1 MGERNQLLIDHTIA
15 DFLKEVYNG
24 RPDDAKPLSRAIGVL
39 ADVMQISQICV
50 TCREP
55 LNRSITIFKRYD
67 TRMLNVPDW
76 ECIETSYHPEDTKL
90 EFWKEGGG
98 EWIENDIL
106 NMINLSRFIILY
118 IRRMWYI
125 HEAIDASIH
134 DCLTGLVNLT
144 GLTNAIQSLIDQDV
158 VYRYSI
164 LYMSAYKLQIINQ
177 KYGYEIGNQVML
189 QVSKKVQAFTLGQ
202 SKEQVIARLVNDN
215 LVVIVHNS
223 NLQKYLDF
231 LSGLEV
237 TFTYNQEQV
246 KQKILFC
253 VGIYKMKKEDTNVQ
267 LPIEYAM
274 AAYTLSCQGGRSM
287 IVYYN
292 EEIHKQFLKEKDIEA
307 RMADALRDRE
317 FLVYYQPKIELS
329 SSRIVGA
336 EALVRWRTNGRIMPP
351 AEFIPIF
358 EKNGFVCQIDFFV
371 LRTVC
376 RSMRKWLVDGLDVVK
391 ISVNFS
397 RMHLLNEHF
406 TDEIVATLKEYMIPV
421 KYIEIEFTE
430 SSDWDDSTKLATA
443 LEELKDH
450 GIATAMDDFGTG
462 YSSLG
467 LLTNLSFDILKI
479 DKSLLD
485 AENVSERERIVM
497 NNIVHMVQD
506 LDIDVIMEGV
516 ETVEQVEFLKE
527 IHCNMAQG
535 FLFDRPL
542 PIEEFEDRLN
552 RGSYERIYQRKT
564 EE

>member
-1 MGERNQLLIDHTIA
+1 MGTRNQLLIDHTIEG
-15 DFLKEVYNG
+15 FLKEVYRG
-24 RPDDAKPLSRAIGVL
+24 RPEDIEPLSRAVGVL
-39 ADVMQISQICV
+39 ADVMQIGQICV
-50 TCREP
+50 NCKEP
-55 LNRSITIFKRYD
+55 LNRAITVYKRYD
-67 TRMLNVPDW
+67 TRILNEPDW
-76 ECIETSYHPEDTKL
+76 VCMETSYNPEDTKL
-90 EFWKEGGG
+90 EFWKDGDG
-98 EWIENDIL
+98 EWTENDIQ

-118 IRRMWYI
+118 LGRMWYI
-125 HEAIDASIH
+125 HEALDASLH
-134 DCLTGLVNLT
+134 DFQTGLVNLK

-158 VYRYSI
+158 SYRYSI
-164 LYMSAYKLQIINQ
+164 LYMSAYKFQIINQ

-189 QVSKKVQAFTLGQ
+189 QVSEKLKAFTLAQ
-202 SKEQVIARLVNDN
+202 STEQLIARLVNDN
-215 LVVIVHNS
+215 LVVVVHNS
-223 NLQKYLDF
+223 NLQQYLDF
-231 LSGLEV
+231 LSGVEV

-246 KQKILFC
+246 KQKISFC
-253 VGIYKMKKEDTNVQ
+253 VGIYEMKREDTNVQ

-274 AAYTLSCQGGRSM
+274 AAYTLASQGGRSM

-307 RMADALRDRE
+307 RMADALRDGE
-317 FLVYYQPKIELS
+317 FTVYYQPKIELNEN
-329 SSRIVGA
+329 RIVGA
-336 EALVRWRTNGRIMPP
+336 EALVRWCTNGKIISP

-371 LRTVC
+371 LRSVC
-376 RSMRKWLVDGLDVVK
+376 KSIRKWLDDGLDVVTV
-391 ISVNFS
+391 SVNFS
-397 RMHLLNEHF
+397 RMHLLNENL
-406 TDEIVATLKEYMIPV
+406 TKNIVAVLKEYMIPT

-430 SSDWDDSTKLATA
+430 SADWDDSALLASV
-443 LEELKDH
+443 LEELKDY

-462 YSSLG
+462 YSSLS

-485 AENVSERERIVM
+485 AEKVSERERIVM

-516 ETVEQVEFLKE
+516 ETLEQVEFLKE
-527 IHCNMAQG
+527 IHCDLAQG

-552 RGSYERIYQRKT
+552 RGSYENIYQQKT